1 MSCKQQEREYVLKH
15 NYKLA
20 KAVTGALLVLSAGTS
35 TAFAATN
42 AELEKQLEALQQTV
56 EALKQQ
62 VQTQKT
68 TEAAASPEN
77 IATKDDI
84 DGVRADLEN
93 FKYDE
98 ARLRERNVVKS
109 TRDTTLFGVV
119 QARAQIQDEPTRAG
133 NPQPNAERNSTF
145 EIPAAILGVR
155 GNIYKDYKEGKNLDY
170 QLSFAYAKRAAAAG
184 GASDFN
190 LLDGFLRYNF
200 LSTNGGPEIPRLNLT
215 FGQQL
220 LPFGLESQAPEDL
233 RPTINVAT
241 APAQLGLFGRQVG
254 AVVRGDIKPFVDYSA
269 NYRAPLIEYAVGIV
283 NGNIANKVDDNN
295 HKDLIARAA
304 VTLPVDYSSWLRE
317 FKVGAS
323 YLKGRKNTA
332 NVVPPETA
340 TATLDSDG
348 RKDRYGFDI
357 YYNHAPYGVTYE
369 YWNGKEDFATGAAA
383 STIRERESDGHTLTL
398 FYTFGDQ
405 FFNSIKSVAKFD
417 DWHPKSIQPFFRY
430 DYYNP
435 NKENVAL
442 GGAAESGRDTV
453 RISTL
458 GVNWFFAQTTKLQVG
473 LNHVDYDTEK
483 AKTTNA
489 SARKDYNEL
498 QAQFQYS
505 F

>member
-1 MSCKQQEREYVLKH
+1 MGALVTL
-15 NYKLA
+15 
-20 KAVTGALLVLSAGTS
+20 AVTGVNAQ
-35 TAFAATN
+35 AATN
-42 AELEKQLEALQQTV
+42 AELEKQLEVLQQTV
-56 EALKQQ
+56 EALKKQ
-62 VQTQKT
+62 VQEQNPAT
-68 TEAAASPEN
+68 AAALPEN
-77 IATKDDI
+77 VATKDDI

-98 ARLRERNVVKS
+98 SRQQERNTVKA

-119 QARAQIQDEPTRAG
+119 QARAQVQDEPTRAG

-145 EIPAAILGVR
+145 EIPTAILGVR

-170 QLSFAYAKRAAAAG
+170 QLSFAYAKRPATAGSAA
-184 GASDFN
+184 DFN

-200 LSTNGGPEIPRLNLT
+200 LSTNGGPEVPRLNLT

-233 RPTINVAT
+233 RPTINVAN
-241 APAQLGLFGRQVG
+241 APAFLGLFNRQVG
-254 AVVRGDIKPFVDYSA
+254 AVIRGDISPFVDYTA
-269 NYRAPLIEYAVGIV
+269 NYRAPLLEYAVGVV

-295 HKDLIARAA
+295 HKDYIARAA
-304 VTLPVDYSSWLRE
+304 FTLPVEYTSWLRE
-317 FKVGAS
+317 LKVGAS
-323 YLKGRKNTA
+323 YLKGSKNTA
-332 NVVPPETA
+332 NA
-340 TATLDSDG
+340 AGTATLDSDG

-369 YWNGKEDFATGAAA
+369 YINGKEDFATGATAA
-383 STIRERESDGHTLTL
+383 SIRERESVGHTLTL

-405 FFNSIKSVAKFD
+405 FYNSIKSIAKFD
-417 DWHPKSIQPFFRY
+417 DWHPQSIQPFFRY

-442 GGAAESGRDTV
+442 GGAARDGRDTV
-453 RISTL
+453 RTSTL

-473 LNHVDYDTEK
+473 LNHIDYDTEI
-483 AKTTNA
+483 AKTANA

-498 QAQFQYS
+498 QVQFQYG

>member
-1 MSCKQQEREYVLKH
+1 LKH
-15 NYKLA
+15 NNKLA
-20 KAVTGALLVLSAGTS
+20 IAVTGALFFMAAGS
-35 TAFAATN
+35 QSAFAATN
-42 AELEKQLEALQQTV
+42 EELEKQLEVLQKTV
-56 EALKQQ
+56 ESLKQQ
-62 VQTQKT
+62 VQAQKS
-68 TEAAASPEN
+68 TEAAALPEN
-77 IATKDDI
+77 VATKDDI
-84 DGVRADLEN
+84 EGVRADLEN

-98 ARLRERNVVKS
+98 SRSRERNEVKS

-119 QARAQIQDEPTRAG
+119 QARAQIQDEVTRAG

-145 EIPAAILGVR
+145 EIPTAILGVR

-170 QLSFAYAKRAAAAG
+170 QLSFAYAKRPTTAG
-184 GASDFN
+184 AASDFN
-190 LLDGFLRYNF
+190 LLDAFLRYNF
-200 LSTNGGPEIPRLNLT
+200 LSTNGGPEIPRLNVT

-241 APAQLGLFGRQVG
+241 APALLGLFNRQVG

-269 NYRAPLIEYAVGIV
+269 NYRAPLIEYAAGIV
-283 NGNIANKVDDNN
+283 NGNIANKLDDNN
-295 HKDLIARAA
+295 HKDFIARAA

-323 YLKGRKNTA
+323 YLKGSKNTTNA
-332 NVVPPETA
+332 A
-340 TATLDSDG
+340 GTATLDSDG
-348 RKDRYGFDI
+348 KKDRYGFDI

-405 FFNSIKSVAKFD
+405 FYNSIKSIAKFD
-417 DWHPKSIQPFFRY
+417 DWHPQSIQPFFRY

-442 GGAAESGRDTV
+442 GGAARSGRDTV

-473 LNHVDYDTEK
+473 LNHYDYDTEI
-483 AKTTNA
+483 AKTANA

-498 QAQFQYS
+498 QAQFQYG